1 MVRLGLRSAAVGHAE
16 IGGSGFLRVAL
27 LSLTDAI
34 AGEPPGSHGLALRG
48 YLTIGGRSLARHQ
61 LGLALALGCTRI
73 IVVTEALTGEVIALQ
88 HAAEAGGARF
98 HVIAQPHA
106 LLPLITAEDELFVLS
121 EGLLAL
127 PEAAIARLEEG
138 PGVLALP
145 VETGVAAG
153 FERIDINHA
162 YAGMIRMPGRLV
174 AGLGELPPE
183 WNAHAALLRLAVQGR
198 LPLRLLPDVLLTDG
212 RWVVVRNEDEA
223 HAAEPVWLR
232 LHTASAHVRSPGEWI
247 AGQLVHSVGPALLHA
262 GTRPW
267 VVALGGVVAL
277 LLAVGAGWFGWPT
290 AGFGL
295 LALAWVMVR
304 VAALMT
310 LIERQ
315 SLLETGK
322 LAPTGLVFELAIDA
336 AFVVIAIWRSDLS
349 QVAGVPFGIAW
360 FPPVVFML
368 LLHFT
373 PRVMPQGR
381 WTWWLRDRLV
391 LGIGLAVVSAILPF
405 DFCLRSAILGL
416 VVWAMVV
423 TPEHGASAN
432 PGLTTRE

>member
-1 MVRLGLRSAAVGHAE
+1 M
-16 IGGSGFLRVAL
+16 

-34 AGEPPGSHGLALRG
+34 AGEPSGGAGLRG

-88 HAAEAGGARF
+88 HATEAGGARF

-106 LLPLITAEDELFVLS
+106 LLPLITAEDELFVMAD
-121 EGLLAL
+121 GLLVL
-127 PEAAIARLEEG
+127 PEAALARLEEG

-145 VETGVAAG
+145 VEAGTAAG

-162 YAGMIRMPGRLV
+162 FAGMIRMPGRLV

-198 LPLRLLPDVLLTDG
+198 VPLRLLPEALLGDG
-212 RWVVVRNEDEA
+212 RWVIVRNEDEA

-232 LHTASAHVRSPGEWI
+232 LHTQSAHVRSPGEWI
-247 AGQLVHSVGPALLHA
+247 AGQLVHSAGPALLHA

-267 VVALGGVVAL
+267 VVAMGGVVAL
-277 LLAVGAGWFGWPT
+277 LLAVGSGWFGWPT
-290 AGFGL
+290 AGFVL
-295 LALAWVMVR
+295 LALAWVLVR

-310 LIERQ
+310 RIERQ

-322 LAPTGLVFELAIDA
+322 TPPTGLIFELAIDA
-336 AFVVIAIWRSDLS
+336 AFVLLAIWRSDLAL
-349 QVAGVPFGIAW
+349 VPGVPFGVSW
-360 FPPVVFML
+360 FPPVIFIL

-381 WTWWLRDRLV
+381 WAWWLRDRLV
-391 LGIGLAVVSAILPF
+391 TGLGFAVVSAVLPF
-405 DFCLRSAILGL
+405 DYCLRAVILAL

-423 TPEHGASAN
+423 TPEHGGSAN